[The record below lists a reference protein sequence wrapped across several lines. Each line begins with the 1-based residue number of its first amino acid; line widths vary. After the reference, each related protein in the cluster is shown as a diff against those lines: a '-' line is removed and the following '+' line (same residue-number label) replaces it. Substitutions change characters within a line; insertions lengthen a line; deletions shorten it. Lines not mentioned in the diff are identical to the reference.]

1 MKYKK
6 TGAFLLAFTML
17 FCTACGSSP
26 NNNPASGSPPS
37 SVQDSS
43 IESKENT
50 ITFGDYRGNKWEYTA
65 QKAIVYDHY
74 NESGLPEDAFFE
86 GVNDQKLVIVEVTI
100 KKVEGPQRQNNE
112 EYDTLEYLN
121 LVNSRL
127 REAQKGRTESPTLPD
142 LVYFSGHEDGT
153 GAYQYWLDPGEEAV
167 FQLGWCLSDGKY
179 DGRATNMVFLTD
191 TEGLALCVGSGSNIA
206 GYIDLTVE
214 EGR

>member
-1 MKYKK
+1 MKYIKVS
-6 TGAFLLAFTML
+6 ALFLVLSIL
-17 FCTACGSSP
+17 LCTACGVPQNNSPVSSFP
-26 NNNPASGSPPS
+26 TP
-37 SVQDSS
+37 SVQENSAQT
-43 IESKENT
+43 KENT
-50 ITFGDYRGNKWEYTA
+50 ITLEDHKGNKWKYTA
-65 QKAIVYDHY
+65 QKATVYNHY
-74 NESGLPEDAFFE
+74 SESGIPKDAFFE
-86 GVNDQKLVIVEVTI
+86 GVNDQKLVIVEVKI
-100 KKVEGPQRQNNE
+100 KKIEGSQRKSN

-142 LVYFSGHEDGT
+142 LVYFSGHEEGT

-179 DGRATNMVFLTD
+179 DGRETNLVFLTD
-191 TEGLALCVGSGSNIA
+191 TEGLALCVGSGSSIV

>member
-26 NNNPASGSPPS
+26 NNNPASDSPPS
-37 SVQDSS
+37 SVQDSGAEAK
-43 IESKENT
+43 EST
-50 ITFGDYRGNKWEYTA
+50 VTFGDYKGNKWEYTA
-65 QKAIVYDHY
+65 QKATVYDHY
-74 NESGLPEDAFFE
+74 SKSGIPEDAFFE

-142 LVYFSGHEDGT
+142 LVYFSGHPTRSGRPA
-153 GAYQYWLDPGEEAV
+153 GAV
-167 FQLGWCLSDGKY
+167 FFSWFAVY
-179 DGRATNMVFLTD
+179 F
-191 TEGLALCVGSGSNIA
+191 GLNG
-206 GYIDLTVE
+206 
-214 EGR
+214 